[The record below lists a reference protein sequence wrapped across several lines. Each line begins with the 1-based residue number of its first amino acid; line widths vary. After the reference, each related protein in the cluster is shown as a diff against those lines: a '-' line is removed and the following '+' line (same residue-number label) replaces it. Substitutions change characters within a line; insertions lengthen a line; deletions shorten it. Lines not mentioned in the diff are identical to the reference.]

1 MKRHFLSIV
10 LLISALFFAACEKN
24 TNSSSSGGLLS
35 FDQTEE
41 ARAKIIEA
49 NGDLKKIKQ
58 IFNDSEP
65 RLQELQQ
72 AMREKNEAK
81 VREICD
87 DLVTKINAGT
97 EIAEEAIRKIREAH
111 DLNINDDFK
120 EYLRLKID
128 CLEKYLDA
136 YEKRR
141 EAAILLRDGY
151 DPKNAVK
158 RERFLA
164 EFKIKEDEFKVI
176 MEEARFSSEEANTLA
191 IEVLRRK
198 P

>member
-1 MKRHFLSIV
+1 MKRRFLSIV
-10 LLISALFFAACEKN
+10 LLISALLLAACEKN
-24 TNSSSSGGLLS
+24 AGSSSSGGLLS

-41 ARAKIIEA
+41 ARTKIVEA
-49 NGDLKKIKQ
+49 NGDLRKIRQ

-72 AMREKNEAK
+72 AMREKNETR
-81 VREICD
+81 VRELCD
-87 DLVTKINAGT
+87 DLVTKINAGA

-111 DLNINDDFK
+111 DMNINDDFK

-151 DPKNAVK
+151 DPKNAAK
-158 RERFLA
+158 RDRFLA
-164 EFKIKEDEFKVI
+164 EFKIKEDEFKVL
-176 MEEARFSSEEANTLA
+176 MEEARLSSEDANMLA

-198 P
+198 Q